1 MYSLQLN
8 EHFPIELLSEIRAC
22 KQYIAV
28 MMYTTLYIIYM
39 YIVRR
44 VIILMTLIDR
54 SSIIGIMFILIFYKS
69 F

>member
-1 MYSLQLN
+1 MNTFRQDYYQK
-8 EHFPIELLSEIRAC
+8 FELVNNIH
-22 KQYIAV
+22 IAV
-28 MMYTTLYIIYM
+28 MMYTTLHIIYM

-44 VIILMTLIDR
+44 VIIIMTLNDR